1 MENTPKPFD
10 PKNNLK
16 DALVSFNIQLEF
28 NLKSLQEKYD
38 NLKELEERLASTP
51 APMAALDDE
60 EPQQDLSGLYEHAN
74 KLWNKHK
81 ELVEKI
87 AL

>member
-1 MENTPKPFD
+1 MEKEPKPFD

-16 DALVSFNIQLEF
+16 DALVSLNIQMEF

-38 NLKELEERLASTP
+38 NLKELEERLANTP
-51 APMAALDDE
+51 AAMDLDDE
-60 EPQQDLSGLYEHAN
+60 EPQYDLSGLYEHAN
-74 KLWNKHK
+74 KLWSQHK

-87 AL
+87 TL